1 MVEVKERPKELT
13 KERTQTRGERAEGM
27 AHSIRKIGIVGAGQM
42 GNGIAHV
49 CALSG
54 FHVLL
59 NDVAPDRITE
69 GLATISGNLARQVSR
84 QRITDEQR
92 QAALKHI
99 APAKTLDDLGD
110 CDLVIEAATEAEDV
124 KRKIF
129 AALCPVLKP
138 ETIVG
143 TNTSSISITRLASST
158 ARPERFI
165 GIHFMNPVPLME
177 LRSEE

>member
-1 MVEVKERPKELT
+1 MVEVKERPKERAQGGS
-13 KERTQTRGERAEGM
+13 ERNQGM

-84 QRITDEQR
+84 QRISDEQR
-92 QAALKHI
+92 QAALKLI
-99 APAKTLDDLGD
+99 SPAKTLDDLGD
-110 CDLVIEAATEAEDV
+110 CDLVIEAATEHEET
-124 KRKIF
+124 KRRIF
-129 AALCPVLKP
+129 SALCPSLKP
-138 ETIVG
+138 DAI
-143 TNTSSISITRLASST
+143 
-158 ARPERFI
+158 
-165 GIHFMNPVPLME
+165 
-177 LRSEE
+177 

>member
-1 MVEVKERPKELT
+1 MSMVEVKERPKEG
-13 KERTQTRGERAEGM
+13 TQTRSAVPT
-27 AHSIRKIGIVGAGQM
+27 IRKIGIVGAGQM

-99 APAKTLDDLGD
+99 APAETLDALGD
-110 CDLVIEAATEAEDV
+110 CDLVIEAATETESV
-124 KRKIF
+124 
-129 AALCPVLKP
+129 
-138 ETIVG
+138 
-143 TNTSSISITRLASST
+143 
-158 ARPERFI
+158 
-165 GIHFMNPVPLME
+165 
-177 LRSEE
+177 

>member
-1 MVEVKERPKELT
+1 MVEVKERPKA
-13 KERTQTRGERAEGM
+13 RGERTDTM
-27 AHSIRKIGIVGAGQM
+27 AHSIRKIGVVGAGQM

-92 QAALKHI
+92 QVALKHI
-99 APAKTLDDLGD
+99 APANTLEDLGD
-110 CDLVIEAATEAEDV
+110 CDQT
-124 KRKIF
+124 
-129 AALCPVLKP
+129 
-138 ETIVG
+138 
-143 TNTSSISITRLASST
+143 
-158 ARPERFI
+158 
-165 GIHFMNPVPLME
+165 
-177 LRSEE
+177 